1 MFKMDDFPRRPSLS
15 LKTLAIAARWSVWLL
30 LAAWLIFISA
40 WAALH
45 LFIVPR
51 IGELRPQ
58 LETRASQALGVT
70 VRIGA
75 ITAHSGGVF
84 PSFELSDVR
93 LLDSEGREALQLPRV
108 LAVLTPGSL
117 WNLGFEQ
124 LYIDRPQLNIRRTQ
138 DGRIYVAGLDLSK
151 GQATDDRAGDWFFS
165 QTELV
170 IQGGTLQWTDEMR
183 SVPTTLVLQQ
193 VDLVIRNQYRKHA
206 LRLDATP
213 PMELGERF
221 SLRGEFRQPLLSAHA
236 GRWRGWEGQIFTVF
250 DRVDLSQLQ
259 RHANLGTAVTG
270 GSGALRA
277 WIDVEHGQMT
287 GATVD
292 VNLSQVGMTLGPDL
306 APLALTSLNGRLGG
320 RLLAGGFEFSTQ
332 NLQFDTQDGMHWPG
346 GNVRVSYVQASERAA
361 AWGELQGDRLDLE
374 ALAQIAKRL
383 PLDAGVH
390 EALGRYAPKG
400 LVERIQAGWHGPL
413 DAPVRYE
420 AKGRVARLEVAARAA
435 QPPLEAAKDGA
446 MQDAPL
452 HMGSPGVRGAQVDF
466 DFNQAGGRA
475 SLMMQ
480 DGRVELPG
488 LFEQPVIGL
497 DQLSADVRWQISGE
511 RLSVQLPSLNFSNAD
526 AQGEVQLKW
535 NTSDP
540 ETSPARSRFPGM
552 LDLQGS
558 MNRAEGA
565 RVHRYLPLVINRTVR
580 DYLRDAVTGGRAS
593 GVRFRVR
600 GDLHDMPFT
609 DPVKGDFRVTASVR
623 DATFNYVPRS
633 LQAAGALPW
642 PALTQFNGELVLDRS
657 SLQLKDVS
665 ARLAQAPELRIN
677 HGEARIP
684 DLRHAPAVSVSLN
697 ARGPLDEMIKEI
709 ITASPLAAMT
719 GQTLS
724 QASARGNAELQ
735 LKLQLPLD
743 ELEKSTVQGQAK
755 LAGNELQIS
764 PDTPALTRVR
774 GVVHFSEQGFVI
786 AGGVARL
793 LGGEVRAEGGT
804 IQVPGT
810 RDSGPALLRVQ
821 GTLTAEG
828 LRQTRELG
836 VLARM
841 AQQASGSTTYS
852 AVLGFRRGVPELQ
865 VSSSL
870 QGLAL
875 DLPAPLGKRAEAAL
889 PLRLETVLT
898 RESLQAQAGRT
909 VVLQDQL
916 TLELGRLAAVKYV
929 RDVSGVEAKV
939 LRGAMGI
946 GLPAGETVPMP
957 TEGVVANVRM
967 NSLDLDA
974 WSAIVSPTTGTAT
987 PAAPLVRQDSR
998 TSGGMSAYLPTR
1010 MVIQADELTAGGHK
1024 FNRVVAGGSRMGQT
1038 WQANMDAREFSGY
1051 LEYRQPSDASAGR
1064 LYARLARMSLAQ
1076 SEARDVETLL
1086 EEQPVSIP
1094 ALDIVVDD
1102 MELRG
1107 KKLGRVEIEAV
1118 NRGAARRDAGAREW
1132 RLSKFNIITPE
1143 AVFTATGNWAVINEP
1158 APTAANKVQGP
1169 RSRAERRRTVM
1180 NFKLEMADA
1189 GELLGRLGMKDVI
1202 RKGKGKMEG
1211 QVAWIGS
1218 PLALDYPTLGGAFNI
1233 NVENGQFLKAEP
1245 GIAKLLGVLS
1255 LQSLPRRLTLDF
1267 RDVFSDGFG
1276 FDFVRG
1282 DVQIE
1287 QGMAMTNNLQMK
1299 GVNAAVLMEGR
1310 ADIAR
1315 ETQEIKV
1322 VVVPEINAG
1331 TASLIATWINPAVGL
1346 GTFLAQLV
1354 LRGPLIESTTQEF
1367 QISGSWA
1374 DPKITRTDAPAQ
1386 GKSGATP

>member
-1 MFKMDDFPRRPSLS
+1 MFKMDDLPRRPSLS

-45 LFIVPR
+45 VFIVPR

-75 ITAHSGGVF
+75 ISAHSEGLF

-93 LLDSEGREALQLPRV
+93 LLDPDGREALRLPRV
-108 LAVLTPGSL
+108 LAALTPGSL

-124 LYIDRPQLNIRRTQ
+124 LYIDGPQLNIRRTV

-170 IQGGTLQWTDEMR
+170 IQGGTLQWTDETR
-183 SVPTTLVLQQ
+183 SEPTLVLQQ
-193 VDLVIRNQYRKHA
+193 VDLVIRNRYRKHA

-213 PMELGERF
+213 PTELGERF
-221 SLRGEFRQPLLSAHA
+221 SLRGEFRQPLLSARA
-236 GRWRGWEGQIFTVF
+236 GIWRGWEGQIFAMV

-259 RHANLGTAVTG
+259 RYANLGAAVTG

-277 WIDVEHGQMT
+277 WIDVEHGQVT
-287 GATVD
+287 EATAD
-292 VNLSQVGMTLGPDL
+292 VAMSKVGMTLGPDL
-306 APLALTSLNGRLGG
+306 APLALTSLTGRLGG
-320 RLLAGGFEFSTQ
+320 KHLAGGFEFSTQ

-346 GNVRVSYVQASERAA
+346 GNVRVSYVEPSERSA

-374 ALAQIAKRL
+374 ALAQIARRL
-383 PLDAGVH
+383 PLDARVH

-400 LVERIQAGWHGPL
+400 LVERIQAGGHGPL
-413 DAPVRYE
+413 DAPDRFE
-420 AKGRVARLEVAARAA
+420 AKGRVSRLEVAARAA
-435 QPPLEAAKDGA
+435 QAPLEVAKDA
-446 MQDAPL
+446 PLQDSPL
-452 HMGSPGVRGAQVDF
+452 HMGSPGVRGALVDF

-475 SLMMQ
+475 SLVMQ
-480 DGRVELPG
+480 DGQVELPG
-488 LFEQPVIGL
+488 LFEEPVIGL
-497 DQLSADVRWQISGE
+497 DQLSADVRWQTSGE
-511 RLSVQLPSLNFSNAD
+511 RLNVQLSNLNFSNAD

-540 ETSPARSRFPGM
+540 RTSPARSRFPGV

-565 RVHRYLPLVINRTVR
+565 RVHRYLPLVINRKVR

-600 GDLHDMPFT
+600 GDLKDMPFT
-609 DPVKGDFRVTASVR
+609 DPAKGDFRVTASVR
-623 DATFNYVPRS
+623 NATFTYVPRS
-633 LQAAGALPW
+633 LQAAGDLPW
-642 PALTQFNGELVLDRS
+642 PALTQLNGELVLDGS

-665 ARLAQAPELRIN
+665 AKVAQAPGLGIS

-684 DLRHAPAVSVSLN
+684 DLRHAPAVSVSLD
-697 ARGPLDEMIKEI
+697 ARGPLEEMIKEV
-709 ITASPLAAMT
+709 ITGSPLAAMT
-719 GQTLS
+719 AQMLS
-724 QASARGNAELQ
+724 QASAGGNAELR
-735 LKLQLPLD
+735 LKLQLPLN
-743 ELEKSTVQGQAK
+743 ELEKSTVQGQVK

-764 PDTPALTRVR
+764 PDMPRLTRAR
-774 GVVHFSEQGFVI
+774 GDVHFSEQGFAI

-804 IQVPGT
+804 IQLPGT
-810 RDSGPALLRVQ
+810 SATGPAMLRAQ

-828 LRQTRELG
+828 LRQARELG
-836 VLARM
+836 VMARM
-841 AQQASGSTTYS
+841 AQQASGSATYS
-852 AVLGFRRGVPELQ
+852 AVLGFRRRVPELLI
-865 VSSSL
+865 SSSL

-875 DLPAPLGKRAEAAL
+875 DLPAPLGKRAEAQL
-889 PLRLETVLT
+889 PLRLETTLT
-898 RESLQAQAGRT
+898 RESLQAPAGKP
-909 VVLQDQL
+909 VALQDQVSI
-916 TLELGRLAAVKYV
+916 ELGRQVSVRYV
-929 RDVSGVEAKV
+929 RDVSGSEAKV
-939 LRGAMGI
+939 LRGAMGM

-974 WSAIVSPTTGTAT
+974 WSAIVAPTAGAATASP
-987 PAAPLVRQDSR
+987 PPVRQDGR
-998 TSGGMSAYLPTR
+998 ASGGMSGYLPTS

-1024 FNRVVAGGSRMGQT
+1024 FNRVVAGGSRIGQT
-1038 WQANMDAREFSGY
+1038 WQANVDAREFSGY
-1051 LEYRQPSDASAGR
+1051 LEYRQPSEARAGR

-1076 SEARDVETLL
+1076 AEAHDVESLL
-1086 EEQPVSIP
+1086 EEPPVSIP
-1094 ALDIVVDD
+1094 ALDIVVAD

-1132 RLSKFNIITPE
+1132 RLNKFNIITPE

-1158 APTAANKVQGP
+1158 APTVANKAQGSG
-1169 RSRAERRRTVM
+1169 SRAERRRTVM
-1180 NFKLEMADA
+1180 NFKLDIADS
-1189 GELLGRLGMKDVI
+1189 GELLTRLGMKDVI
-1202 RKGKGKMEG
+1202 RHGKGKMEG
-1211 QVAWIGS
+1211 QVAWVGS

-1267 RDVFSDGFG
+1267 RDVFSDGFA

-1282 DVQIE
+1282 DVQID
-1287 QGMAMTNNLQMK
+1287 QGMAKTNNLQMK
-1299 GVNAAVLMEGR
+1299 GVNAAVLMEGS

-1315 ETQEIKV
+1315 ETQELKV

-1346 GTFLAQLV
+1346 GSFLAQLI
-1354 LRGPLIESTTQEF
+1354 LRRPLIESTTQEF
-1367 QISGSWA
+1367 LISGSWA
-1374 DPKITRTDAPAQ
+1374 DPKITRPVAPAQ
-1386 GKSGATP
+1386 IKREVSP

>member
-1 MFKMDDFPRRPSLS
+1 MFKMDDLPRRPSLS

-40 WAALH
+40 WGALH

-70 VRIGA
+70 VRIGG
-75 ITAHSGGVF
+75 IVGHSEGLF

-93 LLDSEGREALQLPRV
+93 LLDPEGREALHLPRV
-108 LAVLTPGSL
+108 LAALTPGSL

-124 LYIDRPQLNIRRTQ
+124 LYIDSPQLNVRRTQ
-138 DGRIYVAGLDLSK
+138 DGRIFVAGLDLSK
-151 GQATDDRAGDWFFS
+151 DQTADGRAADWFFS

-170 IQGGTLQWTDEMR
+170 IRGGTLRWTDEMR
-183 SVPTTLVLQQ
+183 SEPTLVLQQ
-193 VDLVIRNQYRKHA
+193 VDLVIRNTSRKHA

-213 PMELGERF
+213 PTELGERF
-221 SLRGEFRQPLLSAHA
+221 SLRGEFRQPLLSVDA
-236 GRWRGWEGQIFTVF
+236 GQWRAWEGQIFTVF
-250 DRVDLSQLQ
+250 DRVDLLQLQ
-259 RHANLGTAVTG
+259 RYAHLGVAVTG
-270 GSGALRA
+270 GSGVLRA
-277 WIDVEHGQMT
+277 WIDVEHGQVT

-292 VNLSQVGMTLGPDL
+292 VKLSQVGMTLGPDL

-320 RLLAGGFEFSTQ
+320 KLLAGGFEFSTQ

-383 PLDAGVH
+383 PLDARVH

-413 DAPVRYE
+413 AAPVRYE

-435 QPPLEAAKDGA
+435 QAPLEAAKDA
-446 MQDAPL
+446 PSKDSPL
-452 HMGSPGVRGAQVDF
+452 HLGSPGVRGAQLDF

-475 SLMMQ
+475 NLMMQ

-488 LFEQPVIGL
+488 LFEEPVIGL

-511 RLSVQLPSLNFSNAD
+511 RLSVQLSSLNFSNAD
-526 AQGEVQLKW
+526 AQGEAQFKW
-535 NTSDP
+535 STSDP

-580 DYLRDAVTGGRAS
+580 DYVRDAVTGGRAS
-593 GVRFRVR
+593 AVRFRFR
-600 GDLHDMPFT
+600 GDLKDMPFT
-609 DPVKGDFRVTASVR
+609 DPAKGDFRVTASVR
-623 DATFNYVPRS
+623 DATLNYVPRR
-633 LQAAGALPW
+633 LQPAGALPW
-642 PALTQFNGELVLDRS
+642 PALTQLNGELVLDRS

-665 ARLAQAPELRIN
+665 ARVAQAPGLRIN

-684 DLRHAPAVSVSLN
+684 DLRHAPTVSVSLA
-697 ARGPLDEMIKEI
+697 ARGPLDEMMKEI

-724 QASARGNAELQ
+724 QASARGDAELQ
-735 LKLQLPLD
+735 LKLQLPLN
-743 ELEKSTVQGQAK
+743 ELGKSTVQGQAK
-755 LAGNELQIS
+755 MAGNELQIS
-764 PDTPALTRVR
+764 PETPALTRVR

-810 RDSGPALLRVQ
+810 RDAGPALLRVQ

-841 AQQASGSTTYS
+841 AQQARGSTTYS

-875 DLPAPLGKRAEAAL
+875 DLPAPLGKRAEATL

-898 RESLQAQAGRT
+898 RESLQAPAGRT

-916 TLELGRLAAVKYV
+916 SLELGRLATVKYI
-929 RDVSGVEAKV
+929 RDVSGSEAKV

-946 GLPAGETVPMP
+946 DLPAGETVPMP
-957 TEGVVANVRM
+957 AEGVVARIHM

-974 WSAIVSPTTGTAT
+974 WGAIVSPATGAAT
-987 PAAPLVRQDSR
+987 PGLPAVRQDSR
-998 TSGGMSAYLPTR
+998 ASGGMGAYLPTR
-1010 MVIQADELTAGGHK
+1010 MVIQADELIAGGHK
-1024 FNRVVAGGSRMGQT
+1024 FNRVVAGGSRLGQT

-1051 LEYRQPSDASAGR
+1051 LEYRQPSDTGAGR

-1076 SEARDVETLL
+1076 AEARDVEALL

-1132 RLSKFNIITPE
+1132 RLSKFNVITPE
-1143 AVFTATGNWAVINEP
+1143 AVFTATGNWAVVNEA
-1158 APTAANKVQGP
+1158 APTANKAQGP

-1202 RKGKGKMEG
+1202 RHGKGKMEG

-1282 DVQIE
+1282 DVRIE
-1287 QGMAMTNNLQMK
+1287 QGLAMTNNLQMK

-1315 ETQEIKV
+1315 ETQDIKV

-1346 GTFLAQLV
+1346 GSFLAQLI
-1354 LRGPLIESTTQEF
+1354 LRRPLIESTTQEF
-1367 QISGSWA
+1367 MLSGSWA

-1386 GKSGATP
+1386 GKSEVTP

>member
-1 MFKMDDFPRRPSLS
+1 MFKMDDLPRRPSLS
-15 LKTLAIAARWSVWLL
+15 LKTLAIVARWSVWLL

-45 LFIVPR
+45 WFIVPR

-84 PSFELSDVR
+84 PSFELSDVQ
-93 LLDSEGREALQLPRV
+93 LLDPEGREALHLPRV
-108 LAVLTPGSL
+108 LAALSPGSL

-124 LYIDRPQLNIRRTQ
+124 LYIDSPQLNIRRAQ

-151 GQATDDRAGDWFFS
+151 GQDTVGGAGDWFFS

-183 SVPTTLVLQQ
+183 PVPTTLVLQQ
-193 VDLVIRNQYRKHA
+193 LDLVIRNQYRKHA

-213 PMELGERF
+213 PTELGERF

-236 GRWRGWEGQIFTVF
+236 GQWRGWEGQIFTMF

-259 RHANLGTAVTG
+259 RYANLGVAMTG
-270 GSGALRA
+270 GSGVLRA
-277 WIDVEHGQMT
+277 WIDVEHGQVT

-292 VNLSQVGMTLGPDL
+292 VKLSQVGMTLGPDL

-320 RLLAGGFEFSTQ
+320 RLLAGGVEFSTQ

-346 GNVRVSYVQASERAA
+346 GNVRVSYVQASEHSA

-383 PLDAGVH
+383 PLDARIP

-413 DAPVRYE
+413 DAPIRYE

-435 QPPLEAAKDGA
+435 QAPLEIAKEAPLKDS
-446 MQDAPL
+446 PL
-452 HMGSPGVRGAQVDF
+452 HMGSPGVRGALVDF
-466 DFNQAGGRA
+466 DFNQTGGHA
-475 SLMMQ
+475 SLLMQ
-480 DGRVELPG
+480 DGRVEFPG
-488 LFEQPVIGL
+488 LFEDPVIGL

-511 RLSVQLPSLNFSNAD
+511 RLSVQLSSLNFSNAD

-540 ETSPARSRFPGM
+540 GTSPAGSHFPGM
-552 LDLQGS
+552 LDMQGS
-558 MNRAEGA
+558 MSRAEGT
-565 RVHRYLPLVINRTVR
+565 RVHRYLPLVINREVR

-600 GDLHDMPFT
+600 GDLKDMPFT
-609 DPVKGDFRVTASVR
+609 DPAKGDFRVTANIR
-623 DATFNYVPRS
+623 DATFAYVPRS
-633 LQAAGALPW
+633 LQPAGALPW
-642 PALTQFNGELVLDRS
+642 PALTQLNGELVLDRS

-665 ARLAQAPELRIN
+665 ANLAQALGPRIS
-677 HGEARIP
+677 HGQARIP
-684 DLRHAPAVSVSLN
+684 DLRHAPTVSVSLD
-697 ARGPLDEMIKEI
+697 ARGPLDEMIKEVV
-709 ITASPLAAMT
+709 TASPLAAMT
-719 GQTLS
+719 AQTLS

-735 LKLQLPLD
+735 LKLQLPLN
-743 ELEKSTVQGQAK
+743 ELDKSSVQGQAK

-774 GVVHFSEQGFVI
+774 GVVHFSEKGFVI

-804 IQVPGT
+804 IQLPGT
-810 RDSGPALLRVQ
+810 SATGPAMLRMQ
-821 GTLTAEG
+821 GTMTAEG
-828 LRQTRELG
+828 LRQTKELG

-841 AQQASGSTTYS
+841 AHQASGSTTYS
-852 AVLGFRRGVPELQ
+852 VVLGFRRGVPELQ

-875 DLPAPLGKRAEAAL
+875 DLPAPLGKRAEAQL
-889 PLRLETVLT
+889 PLRLETALT
-898 RESLQAQAGRT
+898 RESLQAQAGRA

-916 TLELGRLAAVKYV
+916 TLELGRLASVKYV
-929 RDVSGVEAKV
+929 RDVSGSEAKV
-939 LRGAMGI
+939 LRGVIGM

-957 TEGVVANVRM
+957 TEGVVARVHM

-974 WSAIVSPTTGTAT
+974 WSAIVSSATGAAT
-987 PAAPLVRQDSR
+987 PSLPAVRPDSR
-998 TSGGMSAYLPTR
+998 ASGGMSGYLPTS

-1024 FNRVVAGGSRMGQT
+1024 FNHVVAGGSRMGQT
-1038 WQANMDAREFSGY
+1038 WRANMDAREFSGY
-1051 LEYRQPSDASAGR
+1051 LEYRQPSGASAGR

-1076 SEARDVETLL
+1076 SEARDVEALL
-1086 EEQPVSIP
+1086 EEQPVTIP

-1132 RLSKFNIITPE
+1132 RLNKFNVITPE
-1143 AVFTATGNWAVINEP
+1143 AVFTATGNWAEINE
-1158 APTAANKVQGP
+1158 ATPTASKDQGP
-1169 RSRAERRRTVM
+1169 RTRAERRRTVM
-1180 NFKLEMADA
+1180 NFKLDLTDA

-1218 PLALDYPTLGGAFNI
+1218 PLALDYPTLSGAFNI

-1287 QGMAMTNNLQMK
+1287 QGMARTNNLQMK

-1315 ETQEIKV
+1315 ETQELKV

-1346 GTFLAQLV
+1346 GSFLAQLI
-1354 LRGPLIESTTQEF
+1354 LRRPLIESTTQEF
-1367 QISGSWA
+1367 LISGSWA
-1374 DPKITRTDAPAQ
+1374 DPKIARTDVPAQ
-1386 GKSGATP
+1386 GKSGTTP

>member
-1 MFKMDDFPRRPSLS
+1 MFKMDDLHRRPSLS

-40 WAALH
+40 WGALH

-58 LETRASQALGVT
+58 LESRASQALGVT

-75 ITAHSGGVF
+75 ISAHSGGVF

-93 LLDSEGREALQLPRV
+93 LLDSEGRQALQLPRV
-108 LAVLTPGSL
+108 VAVLTPGSL

-138 DGRIYVAGLDLSK
+138 DGRIFVAGLDLSK
-151 GQATDDRAGDWFFS
+151 DQAADGRAGDWLFS

-170 IQGGTLQWTDEMR
+170 IQGGTLQWTDEMQ
-183 SVPTTLVLQQ
+183 SAPALVLQQ
-193 VDLVIRNQYRKHA
+193 VDLVIRNRSRKHA

-213 PMELGERF
+213 PLELGERF
-221 SLRGEFRQPLLSAHA
+221 SVQAEFRHPLLSAHA
-236 GRWRGWEGQIFTVF
+236 GQWREWEGQIFTEF

-259 RHANLGTAVTG
+259 RYVNLGVAVTG

-277 WIDVEHGQMT
+277 WVEVEHGQVA
-287 GATVD
+287 GATAD
-292 VNLSQVGMTLGPDL
+292 VAMSKVGVTLGPDL
-306 APLALTSLNGRLGG
+306 APLALVSLAGRLGG
-320 RLLAGGFEFSTQ
+320 KHLDGGFEFSTQ

-346 GNVRVSYVQASERAA
+346 GNVRISHVQASEGSA
-361 AWGELQGDRLDLE
+361 AWGVLQGDRLDLA
-374 ALAQIAKRL
+374 ALAQIAKRM
-383 PLDAGVH
+383 PLDARIH
-390 EALGRYAPKG
+390 EALERYAPKG
-400 LVERIQAGWHGPL
+400 LVERIQASWRGPL
-413 DAPVRYE
+413 DALAQFE

-435 QPPLEAAKDGA
+435 QVPVEAAKDA
-446 MQDAPL
+446 PMQDSSL
-452 HMGSPGVRGAQVDF
+452 HLGSPGVRGALLDF
-466 DFNQAGGRA
+466 DFNQTGGHA
-475 SLMMQ
+475 SLVMQ
-480 DGRVELPG
+480 DGQVEFPG
-488 LFEQPVIGL
+488 LFKEPVISL

-511 RLSVQLPSLNFSNAD
+511 RLSVQLPRLNFSNAD
-526 AQGEVQLKW
+526 AQGEAQVKW

-540 ETSPARSRFPGM
+540 TTSPGRSRFPGV

-558 MNRAEGA
+558 MSRAQGA
-565 RVHRYLPLVINRTVR
+565 RVHRYLPLLINDPVR
-580 DYLRDAVTGGRAS
+580 EYLRDAITGGRAT
-593 GVRFRVR
+593 GVRFRLR

-609 DPVKGDFRVTASVR
+609 DPAKGDFRVTAGIR
-623 DATFNYVPRS
+623 DATFAYVPRS
-633 LQAAGALPW
+633 VQAAGDPPW
-642 PALTQFNGELVLDRS
+642 PALTQLDGDLVLDRT
-657 SLQLKDVS
+657 SLQLKDAS
-665 ARLAQAPELRIN
+665 ARLAQAPEVRIS

-684 DLRHAPAVSVSLN
+684 DLRHAPTVGVSLD
-697 ARGPLDEMIKEI
+697 ARGPLEDMIKEV
-709 ITASPLAAMT
+709 ITGSPLAAMT
-719 GQTLS
+719 AQTLS
-724 QASARGNAELQ
+724 QASARGNADLH
-735 LKLQLPLD
+735 LKLQVPLN
-743 ELEKSTVQGQAK
+743 ELAKSTVQGQVK

-764 PDTPALTRVR
+764 PDLPRLTRAR

-786 AGGVARL
+786 EGGVARL

-810 RDSGPALLRVQ
+810 PASGAALLRVQ

-828 LRQTRELG
+828 LSQTRELG
-836 VLARM
+836 VLARV
-841 AQQASGSTTYS
+841 AQQASGSANYS
-852 AVLGFRRGVPELQ
+852 AVLGIRRGVPEFQ
-865 VSSSL
+865 FSSNL
-870 QGLAL
+870 KGLAL
-875 DLPAPLGKRAEAAL
+875 NLPAPLGKRAETQL
-889 PLRLETVLT
+889 PLRLEAALI
-898 RESLQAQAGRT
+898 RETALADEGKPGLLR
-909 VVLQDQL
+909 DQL
-916 TLELGRLAAVKYV
+916 SLELGRIASLKYV
-929 RDVSGVEAKV
+929 RDVSGSQAKV
-939 LRGAMGI
+939 LRGAMGM
-946 GLPAGETVPMP
+946 GLAAGETVPMP
-957 TEGVVANVRM
+957 AEGVVAKVRM
-967 NSLDLDA
+967 DSLDLDA
-974 WSAIVSPTTGTAT
+974 WSAIVSPAAGADTAGL
-987 PAAPLVRQDSR
+987 AAVRPEGGA
-998 TSGGMSAYLPTR
+998 SGGASAYLPTS

-1024 FNRVVAGGSRMGQT
+1024 FNRVVAGGSRVGQT

-1051 LEYRQPSDASAGR
+1051 LEYHQPTDASAGR

-1076 SEARDVETLL
+1076 SEARDVEALL

-1132 RLSKFNIITPE
+1132 RLSKFNVITPE
-1143 AVFTATGNWAVINEP
+1143 AVFTASGNWAVINEP
-1158 APTAANKVQGP
+1158 APTAVNNAQGP

-1202 RKGKGKMEG
+1202 RKGAGKMEG

-1218 PLALDYPTLGGAFNI
+1218 PLALDFPTLGGAFNI

-1287 QGMAMTNNLQMK
+1287 QGIATTNNLQMK

-1315 ETQEIKV
+1315 ETQELKV

-1346 GTFLAQLV
+1346 GTFLAQLI
-1354 LRGPLIESTTQEF
+1354 LRQPLIESTTQEF

-1374 DPKITRTDAPAQ
+1374 DPKITRLGVPAQ
-1386 GKSGATP
+1386 SKSEARP